1 MEGRGDRTEVIPEPG
16 DEMRLSITRL
26 GGGHQ
31 KEPAESG
38 GDGSLLPG
46 VQERLHRRED
56 PGKSRMVRPSRPREV
71 RREIHEEIVEERVVG
86 RVIHGERSGKISHG
100 IVNSQE

>member
-31 KEPAESG
+31 KEPTQPRR
-38 GDGSLLPG
+38 DGSLLPG
-46 VQERLHRRED
+46 VQEGLHRGED